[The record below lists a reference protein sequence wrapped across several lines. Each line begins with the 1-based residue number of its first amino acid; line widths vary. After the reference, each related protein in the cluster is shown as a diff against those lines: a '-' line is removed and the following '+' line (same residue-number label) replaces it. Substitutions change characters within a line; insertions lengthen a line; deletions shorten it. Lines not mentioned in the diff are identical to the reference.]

1 MERYMYKD
9 ESFEGMLKEKA
20 DEYKMYPSQQSWENI
35 QKRIRHQNRIINF
48 KSIGLSALLLI
59 GVSISLSDDQTS
71 SKQTDFASFI
81 AASPDQ
87 SPVAST
93 TSANIPVQKTTA
105 KIIPITTAIPAIE
118 ESEQP
123 VVFNT
128 TAVAEET
135 VAQNNT
141 QSSSV
146 IASKEANPAVLPEE
160 TIAPTN
166 TTEQSLQKATVQ
178 IEASSI
184 KPDITI
190 KAPGEVEPLV
200 PAETIAATELV
211 PATMLTDAELNYE
224 VNVPMISSRKD
235 KRQLQFHIT
244 PSASYRVLYSDN
256 KFTFGNFPQQNPEN
270 VVTHR
275 PSIGLEAGASVLFP
289 VSKNVK
295 FRTGLQFN
303 YTRHNVEVFRT
314 APQLATVILNYSSTI
329 QRVSSLNTDGNRYLM
344 TEVANETYQISIPV
358 GLELKL
364 TGKQKL
370 QWHMAANVQ
379 PTYLIAASGYL
390 LTNDLKKYIKAPD
403 LLSNLNLNT
412 ALETFLRWNVNNVQ
426 FQAGPQLRYQLFSN
440 ARGDYPI
447 KEHLVDYGFRFGI
460 VKTLR

>member
-35 QKRIRHQNRIINF
+35 QKRIRHQNRIVNF

-59 GVSISLSDDQTS
+59 GISISLSDDQTTNKYS
-71 SKQTDFASFI
+71 NLTSFI
-81 AASPDQ
+81 AAEPNQD
-87 SPVAST
+87 VNENI
-93 TSANIPVQKTTA
+93 SATKPQVQKTTA
-105 KIIPITTAIPAIE
+105 KIIPITTSVSNNKNAA
-118 ESEQP
+118 QQA
-123 VVFNT
+123 VLNT
-128 TAVAEET
+128 TTTVAAEEAT
-135 VAQNNT
+135 NQN
-141 QSSSV
+141 SS
-146 IASKEANPAVLPEE
+146 L
-160 TIAPTN
+160 
-166 TTEQSLQKATVQ
+166 EQSAVSFTETTTSTKAEEPVLQKATVT
-178 IEASSI
+178 IEPTSLKPEVTVKKAGDATQPVVAEPAVEISS
-184 KPDITI
+184 
-190 KAPGEVEPLV
+190 APE
-200 PAETIAATELV
+200 
-211 PATMLTDAELNYE
+211 TMLTDAELNYE
-224 VNVPMISSRKD
+224 VNVPVISTRKD
-235 KRQLQFHIT
+235 KKLLQFHIT

-275 PSIGLEAGASVLFP
+275 PSVGLEAGASVLFP

-314 APQLATVILNYSSTI
+314 APQIATVVLNYSSTI
-329 QRVSSLNTDGNRYLM
+329 RRVSSLNTDGNRYLM
-344 TEVANETYQISIPV
+344 TEVANETYQVSIPV
-358 GLELKL
+358 GLEVKL

-412 ALETFLRWNVNNVQ
+412 SLETFLRWDMNNVQ

-447 KEHLVDYGFRFGI
+447 KEHLVDYGFRIGI

>member
-1 MERYMYKD
+1 MSIKCTHPNNRGKI
-9 ESFEGMLKEKA
+9 FRKA
-20 DEYKMYPSQQSWENI
+20 SVIKTAFV
-35 QKRIRHQNRIINF
+35 NF

-59 GVSISLSDDQTS
+59 GISISLSDDQTTN
-71 SKQTDFASFI
+71 KQTDFASFI
-81 AASPDQ
+81 VPSPEQ
-87 SPVAST
+87 SLVASS
-93 TSANIPVQKTTA
+93 TSANIQVQKTTA
-105 KIIPITTAIPAIE
+105 KIIPITATIPAIE

-123 VVFNT
+123 VVFNSM
-128 TAVAEET
+128 AVAEK
-135 VAQNNT
+135 VVSQINT
-141 QSSSV
+141 RVTSG
-146 IASKEANPAVLPEE
+146 IASKEVHPEILPEKA
-160 TIAPTN
+160 IVPAN
-166 TTEQSLQKATVQ
+166 TTEQSLQKATVE
-178 IEASSI
+178 IEATSI
-184 KPDITI
+184 KPEVTI
-190 KAPGEVEPLV
+190 KAPDEVEPLIAAEII
-200 PAETIAATELV
+200 AETEVV
-211 PATMLTDAELNYE
+211 PETMLTDAELNYE

-303 YTRHNVEVFRT
+303 YTRHNVEVFRA
-314 APQLATVILNYSSTI
+314 APQLATVVLNYSSTI

-344 TEVANETYQISIPV
+344 TEVANETYQVSIPI

-370 QWHMAANVQ
+370 QWHMAANIQ

-412 ALETFLRWNVNNVQ
+412 ALETFLRWDVNNVQ

-447 KEHLVDYGFRFGI
+447 KEHLVDYGFRIGI

>member
-20 DEYKMYPSQQSWENI
+20 DEYKMYPSQQSWDNI
-35 QKRIRHQNRIINF
+35 QKRIRHQNRIVSF

-59 GVSISLSDDQTS
+59 GISISLSDDQTTNRS
-71 SKQTDFASFI
+71 NDLTSVIVAGFEQDADI
-81 AASPDQ
+81 AA
-87 SPVAST
+87 
-93 TSANIPVQKTTA
+93 ANSQVQKTPA
-105 KIIPITTAIPAIE
+105 KIIPITTSVLKNTNAL
-118 ESEQP
+118 QP
-123 VVFNT
+123 LEVST
-128 TAVAEET
+128 TATDEEAAVQTTSPEQST
-135 VAQNNT
+135 VT
-141 QSSSV
+141 ST
-146 IASKEANPAVLPEE
+146 E
-160 TIAPTN
+160 TIELIVPATVSTN
-166 TTEQSLQKATVQ
+166 TAEPVLQKATVT
-178 IEASSI
+178 IEPTSL
-184 KPDITI
+184 KPEVPV
-190 KAPGEVEPLV
+190 KLAGEATQLVAAEPV
-200 PAETIAATELV
+200 AETTAV
-211 PATMLTDAELNYE
+211 PETMLTDAELNYE
-224 VNVPMISSRKD
+224 VNVPVISTRKD
-235 KRQLQFHIT
+235 KRLLQFHIT

-270 VVTHR
+270 VVRHR
-275 PSIGLEAGASVLFP
+275 PAIGLEAGASVLFP

-303 YTRHNVEVFRT
+303 YTRHNVEVFRA
-314 APQLATVILNYSSTI
+314 APQIATVVLNYSSTI

-344 TEVANETYQISIPV
+344 TEVANESYQVSIPV
-358 GLELKL
+358 GLEVKL

-412 ALETFLRWNVNNVQ
+412 ALETFLRWDVNNVQ

-447 KEHLVDYGFRFGI
+447 KEHLVDYGFRIGI

>member
-35 QKRIRHQNRIINF
+35 QKRIRHQNRIVNF

-59 GVSISLSDDQTS
+59 GISISLSDDQTTN
-71 SKQTDFASFI
+71 KQTDFTSFI
-81 AASPDQ
+81 AAAPDQ

-93 TSANIPVQKTTA
+93 TSANSPVQKTRA
-105 KIIPITTAIPAIE
+105 KIIPITAAIPAIE

-135 VAQNNT
+135 VSKTNT
-141 QSSSV
+141 QATSE
-146 IASKEANPAVLPEE
+146 IASKEVSPSALPEKA
-160 TIAPTN
+160 IVSTN
-166 TTEQSLQKATVQ
+166 PTEQSLEKATVQ
-178 IEASSI
+178 IESSSI
-184 KPDITI
+184 KPDVAI

-200 PAETIAATELV
+200 AAETIATAEAV
-211 PATMLTDAELNYE
+211 SETMLTDAELNYE

-235 KRQLQFHIT
+235 KKLLQFHIT

-275 PSIGLEAGASVLFP
+275 PSVGLEAGASVLFP

-295 FRTGLQFN
+295 FRTGLQLN

-314 APQLATVILNYSSTI
+314 APQLATVVLNYSSTI
-329 QRVSSLNTDGNRYLM
+329 QRVSSLNTDGNSYLM
-344 TEVANETYQISIPV
+344 TEVANETFQVSIPV

-364 TGKQKL
+364 TGRQKL

-412 ALETFLRWNVNNVQ
+412 GIETFLRWNVKNVQ

-440 ARGDYPI
+440 TRGDYPI
-447 KEHLVDYGFRFGI
+447 KEHLVDYGFRFGV

>member
-1 MERYMYKD
+1 MYKD

-59 GVSISLSDDQTS
+59 GISVSLSNDQTTNKQSDFTSFIASVSEQNPAVSTASVSIS
-71 SKQTDFASFI
+71 
-81 AASPDQ
+81 
-87 SPVAST
+87 
-93 TSANIPVQKTTA
+93 VQRTPA
-105 KIIPITTAIPAIE
+105 KIIPITTTVPAIE
-118 ESEQP
+118 KSEQP

-128 TAVAEET
+128 TAVAEEI
-135 VAQNNT
+135 ASQNNT
-141 QSSSV
+141 QETSQVS
-146 IASKEANPAVLPEE
+146 SKEVSPAVLPEE
-160 TIAPTN
+160 TVVTTN
-166 TTEQSLQKATVQ
+166 PTEQSLQKATIH
-178 IEASSI
+178 IEAPSI
-184 KPDITI
+184 KPEVRI
-190 KAPGEVEPLV
+190 KAPGEIEPLV
-200 PAETIAATELV
+200 ASETIATTDLV
-211 PATMLTDAELNYE
+211 PETMLTDAELNYE

-235 KRQLQFHIT
+235 KKLLQFHIT

-256 KFTFGNFPQQNPEN
+256 KFTFGNFPQQTPEN
-270 VVTHR
+270 VVRHR
-275 PSIGLEAGASVLFP
+275 PLIGLEAGASVLFP

-303 YTRHNVEVFRT
+303 YTRHNVEVFRA
-314 APQLATVILNYSSTI
+314 APQLATVVLNYSSTI

-344 TEVANETYQISIPV
+344 TEVANETYQVSIPV

-364 TGKQKL
+364 TGRQKL

-412 ALETFLRWNVNNVQ
+412 ALETFLRWDINNVQ

-440 ARGDYPI
+440 VRGDYPI
-447 KEHLVDYGFRFGI
+447 KEHLVDYGFRIGI